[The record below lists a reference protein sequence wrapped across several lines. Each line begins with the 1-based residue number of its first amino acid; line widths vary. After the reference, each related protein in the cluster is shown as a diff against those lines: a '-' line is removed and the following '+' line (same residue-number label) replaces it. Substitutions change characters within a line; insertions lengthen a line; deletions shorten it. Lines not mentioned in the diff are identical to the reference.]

1 MDQVGYSQ
9 PNTLGIFACQAAYT
23 YGAEWLEQL
32 KAYLDNNLQKTKLF
46 LAENLPEVKL
56 IEPEGTYLLWLDFRP
71 LQLKDEE
78 IERKIVEEAGIWL
91 DGGLMFGPEGAGFQR
106 INSACPW
113 STLEEGLQRLHE
125 AFK

>member
-1 MDQVGYSQ
+1 MALVFPQVNRIIYEVTSVLVEQ
-9 PNTLGIFACQAAYT
+9 PRGEGESTL
-23 YGAEWLEQL
+23 
-32 KAYLDNNLQKTKLF
+32 TK
-46 LAENLPEVKL
+46 
-56 IEPEGTYLLWLDFRP
+56 
-71 LQLKDEE
+71 

-113 STLEEGLQRLHE
+113 STLEEGLQRLHK